1 MLKNFIVVLI
11 TFAFGWF
18 LYGARYIFLEVEENA
33 CRMTYMFGEPQ
44 FLKLKFKENKEFPH
58 YGLYYYYEGPV
69 QQNIKYLTLRGAP
82 VLFVPGNAGSFK
94 QVRSLA
100 SVALQKALDN
110 EHNIQLNYFAIDF
123 KEQLSGFYGGYL
135 EDQKMF
141 LKLCIQV
148 VSNIYEKKKSVIII
162 GHSMGGKVAQAV
174 LEQRGDFT
182 KINSIIFISS
192 PLDIPVIN
200 LDYEIQKFYV
210 NNEKFLSINRERYLA
225 HNETNTCVDL
235 YQNVSYFR
243 SQSSFME
250 NILMISIGGGKR
262 DLMVQESLTI
272 SKYSDI
278 HAMTS
283 SIPKVWLS
291 CDHLSSVWCLQLVK
305 VINRFIFAVATVD
318 SRNDVFYLDEK
329 GLRVQAAMNYFV
341 KPLNRHKVIE
351 LYFNSNYKSVWDEQS
366 KIVYGKLFKNGLRHY
381 YNQLLTIQK
390 YKDYK
395 KFFMEVTG
403 LDENNWLFACLETF
417 HEGNSLGC
425 NKGIPISH
433 YIQNIP
439 AQDTFRSVSL
449 IDVEH
454 VLKYYPNWTH
464 IMIRLPPT
472 NKKVSFKID
481 IYKANERKIILKA
494 PRFSFDRKVLITET
508 THATM
513 HYMILIQDLEE
524 PISTL
529 RFDIEPIACVDKP
542 FQITGKICVPWVRGF
557 ERYKHLSHN
566 TLDKSIY
573 VNVPIPT
580 PTGYNTSVN
589 PVCLELFLDPPC
601 RYKIRIQETRG
612 LSNPTLHFFNI
623 NLFI

>member
-1 MLKNFIVVLI
+1 MVRKEFKRPSPTSAGLEIVI
-11 TFAFGWF
+11 FGHPTADVGCSKS
-18 LYGARYIFLEVEENA
+18 LVGTGR
-33 CRMTYMFGEPQ
+33 
-44 FLKLKFKENKEFPH
+44 KLKFKENKEFPH
-58 YGLYYYYEGPV
+58 YGLYYYYEGSV
-69 QQNIKYLTLRGAP
+69 QQNIKYLKLRGAP

-110 EHNIQLNYFAIDF
+110 ERNIQLNYFAIDF

-148 VSNIYEKKKSVIII
+148 VSNIYEKNKSVIII

-243 SQSSFME
+243 SESSLME
-250 NILMISIGGGKR
+250 NILMISIGGGNR
-262 DLMVQESLTI
+262 DLMVQESLTM

-329 GLRVQAAMNYFV
+329 SLRVQAAINYFV

-351 LYFNSNYKSVWDEQS
+351 LYFNNNYESVWDEQS

-381 YNQLLTIQK
+381 YNQLLTIHK

-395 KFFMEVTG
+395 KLFMEVTG
-403 LDENNWLFACLETF
+403 LDDNNWLFACLETF
-417 HEGNSLGC
+417 HE
-425 NKGIPISH
+425 
-433 YIQNIP
+433 
-439 AQDTFRSVSL
+439 VSCIL
-449 IDVEH
+449 S
-454 VLKYYPNWTH
+454 
-464 IMIRLPPT
+464 RLMDLPRICCTPF
-472 NKKVSFKID
+472 NCSASIFD
-481 IYKANERKIILKA
+481 DRFNAANECKLSLEFIATTTLSKLMPLHGEACMLNLLGACKMGAIFTFITAKSNGGSGFKKI
-494 PRFSFDRKVLITET
+494 S
-508 THATM
+508 
-513 HYMILIQDLEE
+513 
-524 PISTL
+524 S
-529 RFDIEPIACVDKP
+529 
-542 FQITGKICVPWVRGF
+542 
-557 ERYKHLSHN
+557 
-566 TLDKSIY
+566 
-573 VNVPIPT
+573 
-580 PTGYNTSVN
+580 
-589 PVCLELFLDPPC
+589 
-601 RYKIRIQETRG
+601 IRIDAA
-612 LSNPTLHFFNI
+612 
-623 NLFI
+623 